1 MKKETARV
9 DSELEKEVE
18 DLTFWL
24 RLKVAS
30 KSWFYVFALL
40 LNVHVY
46 DHKLIDLTQFQR
58 RQEFQ
63 NWPC

>member
-1 MKKETARV
+1 MVTGRMKKETARV

-30 KSWFYVFALL
+30 KSWFYFFALL

-46 DHKLIDLTQFQR
+46 DHKLIDLT
-58 RQEFQ
+58 
-63 NWPC
+63 

>member
-1 MKKETARV
+1 MVTGRMKKETARV

-30 KSWFYVFALL
+30 KS
-40 LNVHVY
+40 
-46 DHKLIDLTQFQR
+46 
-58 RQEFQ
+58 
-63 NWPC
+63 

>member
-1 MKKETARV
+1 MVTGRMKKETIRV

-30 KSWFYVFALL
+30 KS
-40 LNVHVY
+40 
-46 DHKLIDLTQFQR
+46 
-58 RQEFQ
+58 
-63 NWPC
+63 